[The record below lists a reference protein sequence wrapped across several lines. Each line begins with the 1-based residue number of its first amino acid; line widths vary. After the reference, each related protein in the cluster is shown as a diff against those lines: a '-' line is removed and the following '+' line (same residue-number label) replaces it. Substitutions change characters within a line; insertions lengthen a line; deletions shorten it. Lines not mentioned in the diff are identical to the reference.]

1 MGRSLDFRLLVFIID
16 LDPLNML
23 QSLFVQV
30 QHNIFELLQLYFL
43 CCYWQLYNFIDVVG
57 VTVAYRI
64 VERQN

>member
-1 MGRSLDFRLLVFIID
+1 MID

-57 VTVAYRI
+57 VTVAYQI